1 MCYWN
6 WVTRSKL
13 ELTLK
18 LNSCIYLIFFLLS
31 SCAQLPPKRSDRL
44 SILQGV
50 TNTSSVEFSVMV
62 PKEISPRFELRT
74 AEGEILIPEEI
85 KTVTREF
92 SPYVLHKMIFS
103 RDQKKDFNLFV
114 FDGEKVI
121 DQRLVGKG
129 QQNQDRLNLAVA
141 SCMDD
146 YLSGAFRIWEALARR
161 NPEYLLLIGDNVYG
175 DKTGKESWSEGA
187 DPETLWK
194 RYVDIRLTLPLYFQ
208 EKLIPV
214 HALWDDH
221 DYGANNSGRD
231 YKYKDQSREI
241 FEAFMAQ
248 DLSDDEWEK
257 GYGVGGLLSLGD
269 FNLYFLD
276 GRYYRA
282 PEKDGTQLGLDQ
294 TAWFEKKIKDETNP
308 SLIIKGDQFFG
319 GYHPFESYEGN
330 HPAEFLKFTE
340 YLKKVNTPFIFIS
353 GDRHM
358 SEIMQF
364 PRALFGKPSFEITS
378 SPIHA
383 KMFGEQEDQN
393 PWRVVAN
400 KKKFNFTM
408 IQNIAQEDHWFLMVD
423 DVGEAGEIIYHRELA
438 VFIKDLQ
445 NNLNEVRKRRR
456 MGSRRYRR
464 WRRPRR
470 RR

>member
-1 MCYWN
+1 MK
-6 WVTRSKL
+6 S
-13 ELTLK
+13 
-18 LNSCIYLIFFLLS
+18 YLIVLLLFVL
-31 SCAQLPPKRSDRL
+31 SCSQLPTKRSDRL

-50 TNTSSVEFSVMV
+50 TNINSVEFSVLV
-62 PKEISPRFELRT
+62 PNAVTPRFELRS
-74 AEGEILIPEEI
+74 ADGEILNPEEL
-85 KTVTREF
+85 KTVTRDF
-92 SPYVLHKMIFS
+92 SSHTLHKVLFT
-103 RDQKKDFNLFV
+103 RDQKKDYNLYV
-114 FDGEKVI
+114 YEGEKII

-129 QQNQDRLNLAVA
+129 QQAEARLNIAIA

-146 YLSGAFRIWEALARR
+146 FMSEHFKIWDALAKR

-175 DKTGKESWSEGA
+175 DKTSKENYNDGA
-187 DPETLWK
+187 TPEVLWK
-194 RYVDIRLTLPLYFQ
+194 RYLDVRLSLPLYFQ

-231 YKYKDQSREI
+231 YKFKEESRAI

-257 GYGVGGLLSLGD
+257 GHGVGGILTLGA

-276 GRYYRA
+276 ARFFRA
-282 PEKDGTQLGLDQ
+282 PEADGTQLGLDQ
-294 TAWFEKKIKDETNP
+294 LNWFENKLKEEPNP

-319 GYHPFESYEGN
+319 GYHRFESYEGN
-330 HPAEFLKFTE
+330 HPAEFGRFVESMRKI
-340 YLKKVNTPFIFIS
+340 NTPFVFFS

-364 PRALFGKPSFEITS
+364 PRTLFGKPSFEITS

-383 KMFGEQEDQN
+383 KVFPGEDNN
-393 PWRVVAN
+393 PWRVIAN
-400 KKKFNFTM
+400 KNKVNFTM
-408 IQNIAQEDHWFLMVD
+408 VENLAQNDHWFLNVENI
-423 DVGEAGEIIYHRELA
+423 GENGEIFYRRELA

-445 NNLNEVRKRRR
+445 NNMNEVRKRRR
-456 MGSRRYRR
+456 MGKRRYRR
-464 WRRPRR
+464 ARR
-470 RR
+470 R

>member
-1 MCYWN
+1 MKP
-6 WVTRSKL
+6 TFL
-13 ELTLK
+13 FL
-18 LNSCIYLIFFLLS
+18 FLLVL
-31 SCAQLPPKRSDRL
+31 SCAQLPEKRTDKL

-50 TNTSSVEFSVMV
+50 TNTNSVEFSILA
-62 PKEISPRFELRT
+62 PKGKDLRFELRT
-74 AEGEILIPEEI
+74 AEGEIVAPEEI

-92 SPYVLHKMIFS
+92 SPYTLHKMIFT
-103 RDQKKDFNLFV
+103 RDQKKDFNLYA
-114 FDGEKVI
+114 FDGEKVV

-129 QQNQDRLNLAVA
+129 QQAEARLNLAVA

-146 YLSGAFRIWEALARR
+146 YLSDHFKIWDALARR

-175 DKTGKESWSEGA
+175 DKAGKESWVPEA

-221 DYGANNSGRD
+221 DYGANNSGGSYRH
-231 YKYKDQSREI
+231 KEASKEI
-241 FEAFMAQ
+241 FQAFMAQ

-276 GRYYRA
+276 GRFNRST
-282 PEKDGTQLGLDQ
+282 EKEGTHLGLDQ
-294 TAWFEKKIKDETNP
+294 TAWLEKKLRAEANP
-308 SLIIKGDQFFG
+308 SLLIKGDQFFG
-319 GYHPFESYEGN
+319 GYHQFESFEGN
-330 HPAEFLKFTE
+330 HPADFQKFVETLKGI
-340 YLKKVNTPFIFIS
+340 NTPFVFVS

-383 KMFGEQEDQN
+383 KMFPGEDKN

-400 KKKFNFTM
+400 KDKFNFTM
-408 IQNIAQEDHWFLMVD
+408 IQNVAQDDHWFLNVED
-423 DVGEAGEIIYHRELA
+423 IGEDGNVIYKRELA

-456 MGSRRYRR
+456 LGNRRYR
-464 WRRPRR
+464 RRPRR
-470 RR
+470 R

>member
-1 MCYWN
+1 MKAIY
-6 WVTRSKL
+6 VL
-13 ELTLK
+13 ILFLT
-18 LNSCIYLIFFLLS
+18 F
-31 SCAQLPPKRSDRL
+31 SCAQLPKKRSDRL

-50 TNTSSVEFSVMV
+50 TNAQSVEFSILI
-62 PKEISPRFELRT
+62 PSGTTPRFELRS
-74 AEGEILIPEEI
+74 AEGEILKPEEV
-85 KTVTREF
+85 KTVNRNFT
-92 SPYVLHKMIFS
+92 PYTLHKMIFL
-103 RDQKKDFNLFV
+103 RDQKKDFNLYV
-114 FDGEKVI
+114 FEGEKIV

-129 QQNQDRLNLAVA
+129 QQQNGKLNIAVA

-146 YLSGAFRIWEALARR
+146 YLSNHFSIWDTLAKK

-175 DKTGKESWSEGA
+175 DKSGKDNFHKEA

-194 RYVDIRLTLPLYFQ
+194 RYIDIRLTLPLYFQ

-231 YKYKDQSREI
+231 YQHKEASKEI
-241 FEAFMAQ
+241 FDAFMAQ
-248 DLSDDEWEK
+248 ELSEENWER
-257 GYGVGGLLSLGD
+257 GFGVGGLLSLGD

-276 GRYYRA
+276 ARYFRA
-282 PEKDGTQLGLDQ
+282 PEKEGSHLGADQ
-294 TAWFEKKIKDETNP
+294 TKWLETKLREEPGP

-319 GYHPFESYEGN
+319 GYHQFESFEGN
-330 HPAEFLKFTE
+330 HPLDFQIFVEE
-340 YLKKVNTPFIFIS
+340 LKKVPTPFVFVS

-383 KMFGEQEDQN
+383 KMFPGGVDKN

-400 KKKFNFTM
+400 KEAFNFTM
-408 IQNIAQEDHWFLMVD
+408 IQNTAQDDHWFLNVED
-423 DVGEAGEIIYHRELA
+423 IGEKGEVIYKRELA

-456 MGSRRYRR
+456 MGTRRYRR
-464 WRRPRR
+464 YRPRR